1 VVAALKPRQEA
12 GEMTCSERRAETFI
26 GLDVHKKQIV
36 AAMLLQDGEVK
47 ETRQPH
53 TAQGITRLVRWM
65 RKESQGGFECCYEA
79 GFCGYDLCRQLTG
92 HGVLCRVVAPSQTP
106 HAPGDRVKTDRRDAR
121 KLAWYLRA
129 GMLSEVRL
137 PTEEQEAL
145 RGLCRCRDDARR
157 ALHTARQQLVSFLDQ
172 RGLFYPQ
179 GPHWTTRH
187 WSWAKSLRFENAIAQ
202 MTYEQYL
209 SHVELEEARLRE
221 IDAQL
226 REVAESEPYRE
237 PVGYLC
243 CFRGIQWLTA
253 ILLLGE
259 LYDMGRFESPR
270 TLMAYLGLTPSE
282 QSSGEREHR
291 GGITKTGNSL
301 VRRLL
306 VEVAWQYTHGARKGK
321 QLSERQQGQPAW
333 VVSQADT
340 ALIRL
345 TSRYWRFIHR
355 GKKPCVAATA
365 VARELVGYIWA
376 VLSHDADRTALAA

>member
-1 VVAALKPRQEA
+1 
-12 GEMTCSERRAETFI
+12 MTCSERRAETFI

-53 TAQGITRLVRWM
+53 TAPGITRLVRWM

-282 QSSGEREHR
+282 QSSGEREQKVDVYLNFIGRFEVPEVTPAPRQDPKGFHDWIIGQGILVNQHIHCDKRIAGRAMCYRRVQIVLIIEQRWITR
-291 GGITKTGNSL
+291 GLYPNRTTT
-301 VRRLL
+301 R
-306 VEVAWQYTHGARKGK
+306 
-321 QLSERQQGQPAW
+321 
-333 VVSQADT
+333 
-340 ALIRL
+340 
-345 TSRYWRFIHR
+345 
-355 GKKPCVAATA
+355 A
-365 VARELVGYIWA
+365 VHTP
-376 VLSHDADRTALAA
+376 SNTP